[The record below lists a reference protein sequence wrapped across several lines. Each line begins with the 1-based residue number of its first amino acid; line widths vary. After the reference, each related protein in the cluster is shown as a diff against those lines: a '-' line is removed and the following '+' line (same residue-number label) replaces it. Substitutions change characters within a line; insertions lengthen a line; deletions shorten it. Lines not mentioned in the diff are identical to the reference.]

1 MKRSWFFFLTTL
13 FSSLFY
19 ASTGWSQSLDLI
31 YQNNSAVRQ
40 FAAEKKMQA
49 YEEFLATLLVA
60 PEDPVVQFNVG
71 SSLQALGDVEKS
83 EKLYKQLLLSIDQQ
97 LKLNLPKEQVQEWLK
112 VKFAVLYNLGVHYQT
127 KSEIDLALDSYQK
140 ALELLPDSKEV
151 KTNIELMFNGN
162 GGGKGKGDPKKGDKD
177 QQEGDGSSEDKNEGE
192 QDKGDQPRTNKP
204 QDKGEGDGKQ
214 LSNEDLKRI
223 MEELKQQ
230 EQSIRSKVQRK
241 GEKSEPKDK
250 QW

>member
-1 MKRSWFFFLTTL
+1 MKLFCFFTI
-13 FSSLFY
+13 LFY
-19 ASTGWSQSLDLI
+19 TSFGWSHSLDLI

-40 FAAEKKMQA
+40 FNAEKKMQA

-71 SSLQALGDVEKS
+71 SSLQAFGDVEKS
-83 EKLYKQLLLSIDQQ
+83 EKLYKQLLLSIDQH
-97 LKLNLPKEQVQEWLK
+97 LKLSLPKEEQQEWLK
-112 VKFAVLYNLGVHYQT
+112 VKFAVLYNLGVFYQS

-151 KTNIELMFNGN
+151 KTNIEMMFNGS
-162 GGGKGKGDPKKGDKD
+162 GGGKGKDAPNKGNKD
-177 QQEGDGSSEDKNEGE
+177 QQEGDGSGKDKKDGE
-192 QDKGDQPRTNKP
+192 QENKDDQPRTNESQK
-204 QDKGEGDGKQ
+204 DEGEGKQ
-214 LSNEDLKRI
+214 LSTEDLKRI

-241 GEKSEPKDK
+241 GEKSEPKEK